1 MQSAGGSSSSQ
12 GLAALSAG
20 LARRLADE
28 HANSNL
34 VFSPLSIYT
43 ALALVAA
50 GARGDTLDEILR
62 VLGAQTRQELDKFV
76 ARAAGEALRDRSGS
90 GGPQVAFACG
100 VWSDR
105 SCPLKPGFREAVV
118 DGAYKAEAS
127 TVDFRGDPNGAVGL
141 INTWAERVTNG
152 LIDSVL
158 GPGSVTPLTRV
169 ILGNAV
175 YFKGKWVEPFDKKKT
190 QNALFRRQG
199 GACVVD
205 VPFMRSRESQYI
217 AVHDRFKV
225 LKLRYKMADD
235 VRLSMSEETKMLKER
250 LLLQLKLE
258 SRSFQTIQPSPLLH
272 RAAAPF
278 RRASSYSYNYN
289 PPNYD
294 DLYSLAGPPST
305 QPSNDNN
312 SSFRTQFSMCIFLPD
327 ADDGLPSLLDA
338 IASRPGFLHEHLP
351 RDEVQVGKFHVPRFK
366 LSFHAS
372 VAAIVAKLGLR
383 LPFHET
389 ADLSGMTEDDGSG
402 GLPTVLSDVIHK
414 ALIEVNEEGTE
425 AAAVTQVS
433 YDVGCAAMSWPP
445 PPPVDFVAD
454 HPFAYFIVEEETGAV
469 VFAGHVL
476 DPSTE

>member
-20 LARRLADE
+20 LAVRLADE

-90 GGPQVAFACG
+90 GGPLVAFACG
-100 VWSDR
+100 VWSDL
-105 SCPLKPGFREAVV
+105 SCPLKPGFRETVV

-141 INTWAERVTNG
+141 INAWTERVTNG

-199 GACVVD
+199 GAGAVD

-235 VRLSMSEETKMLKER
+235 
-250 LLLQLKLE
+250 
-258 SRSFQTIQPSPLLH
+258 
-272 RAAAPF
+272 
-278 RRASSYSYNYN
+278 
-289 PPNYD
+289 
-294 DLYSLAGPPST
+294 
-305 QPSNDNN
+305 PSNDNT

-351 RDEVQVGKFHVPRFK
+351 REEVVVGNFQVPRFK
-366 LSFHAS
+366 LSFHTS
-372 VAAIVAKLGLR
+372 VAAILGKLGLR

-389 ADLSGMTEDDGSG
+389 ADLSGMTEDDGSA
-402 GLPTVLSDVIHK
+402 GLPTVLSDVLHK

-425 AAAVTQVS
+425 AAAVTEVF
-433 YDVGCAAMSWPP
+433 YNVGSAAMSWPP

-476 DPSTE
+476 DPSRE

>member
-1 MQSAGGSSSSQ
+1 
-12 GLAALSAG
+12 
-20 LARRLADE
+20 
-28 HANSNL
+28 
-34 VFSPLSIYT
+34 
-43 ALALVAA
+43 
-50 GARGDTLDEILR
+50 
-62 VLGAQTRQELDKFV
+62 
-76 ARAAGEALRDRSGS
+76 
-90 GGPQVAFACG
+90 
-100 VWSDR
+100 
-105 SCPLKPGFREAVV
+105 
-118 DGAYKAEAS
+118 
-127 TVDFRGDPNGAVGL
+127 
-141 INTWAERVTNG
+141 
-152 LIDSVL
+152 
-158 GPGSVTPLTRV
+158 VTPLTHV

-190 QNALFRRQG
+190 QNALFRHLG
-199 GACVVD
+199 GAGAVD

-217 AVHDRFKV
+217 AVNDRFKV

-235 VRLSMSEETKMLKER
+235 VPLSSSEKTKISQMLKER
-250 LLLQLKLE
+250 LLLQLKLQ
-258 SRSFQTIQPSPLLH
+258 SPRSFQTIQSSPLLH

-289 PPNYD
+289 PPNHD
-294 DLYSLAGPPST
+294 DLYSSLAGPPST
-305 QPSNDNN
+305 QPS

-351 RDEVQVGKFHVPRFK
+351 REEVEVGKFQVPRFK

-372 VAAIVAKLGLR
+372 IAAILGKLGLR

-389 ADLSGMTEDDGSG
+389 ADLSSMTEDDGS
-402 GLPTVLSDVIHK
+402 GLPTVLSDVLHK
-414 ALIEVNEEGTE
+414 ADIEVNEEGTE
-425 AAAVTQVS
+425 AAAVTEVF

-476 DPSTE
+476 DPSRE

>member
-1 MQSAGGSSSSQ
+1 MASRARSPKFGPGPAMQSAGGSSSSQ
-12 GLAALSAG
+12 GLAALSSG

-50 GARGDTLDEILR
+50 GARGATLDEILG
-62 VLGAQTRQELDKFV
+62 VLGARSRQELDKFV
-76 ARAAGEALRDRSGS
+76 ARAAGEAVRDRSGS
-90 GGPQVAFACG
+90 GGPLVAFACG

-127 TVDFRGDPNGAVGL
+127 TVDFRGDANGAVGL
-141 INTWAERVTNG
+141 INAWAERVTNG

-175 YFKGKWVEPFDKKKT
+175 YFKGKWVQPFNKKKT
-190 QNALFRRQG
+190 QNALFRCLG
-199 GACVVD
+199 GASAVD

-235 VRLSMSEETKMLKER
+235 
-250 LLLQLKLE
+250 
-258 SRSFQTIQPSPLLH
+258 TIQPRPLLH
-272 RAAAPF
+272 RAAVPF
-278 RRASSYSYNYN
+278 RPSSYSYDR
-289 PPNYD
+289 PNYE
-294 DLYSLAGPPST
+294 DLYSLAGPGHGNAFRNPTST
-305 QPSNDNN
+305 PTSNDNSSS

-327 ADDGLPSLLDA
+327 ADDGLPSILDA
-338 IASRPGFLHEHLP
+338 IASRPGFLHDHLP
-351 RDEVQVGKFHVPRFK
+351 REEVEVGKFQVPRFK
-366 LSFHAS
+366 LSFHTS
-372 VAAIVAKLGLR
+372 VAAILGKLGLR

-389 ADLSGMTEDDGSG
+389 ADLSDMTEDDGS
-402 GLPTVLSDVIHK
+402 GLPTVLSDVLHK
-414 ALIEVNEEGTE
+414 AVIEVNEEGTK
-425 AAAVTQVS
+425 AAAVTEVLNIC
-433 YDVGCAAMSWPP
+433 GCAAMSWPP

-476 DPSTE
+476 DPSRE